1 MRYKKTEI
9 CQTCS
14 KIKNV
19 CQTCILDLQY
29 NLPVQV
35 RDAGLGIADNLPT
48 SNVNKDYFVK
58 NAEKQLAE
66 GQAVYDYEEANA
78 AGKDL
83 LKRLARTEPFY
94 KRNRPHICSFY
105 VKGTCT
111 RGDACPYRH
120 EIPVENELAK
130 QNIKDRYYGKN
141 DPVAKKIMQRAANT
155 SSLVPPED
163 KSISSLFLTGI
174 NDQIDEL
181 DIRNYYS
188 EFGEIKSVVL
198 VYRANCAFVNF
209 LDRMG
214 AEAAAA
220 QSFDVTIKG
229 TPIQVSWGRPK
240 NQGLATELQAK
251 NETSP
256 AYGAVPPPP
265 GLTNT
270 MQYPSQDPFMY
281 GSLNNPK

>member
-1 MRYKKTEI
+1 MTKQPYGKECKICSRPFTIFRWCPGTNMRYKKTEI

-48 SNVNKDYFVK
+48 SDVNKDYFVK
-58 NAEKQLAE
+58 NAERQLAD

-141 DPVAKKIMQRAANT
+141 DPVAKKIMQRATNT

-163 KSISSLFLTGI
+163 KSITAWELKPLLHSLLMLPLREPQSKFLGDAQKFKRRRPHSFRLSK
-174 NDQIDEL
+174 NLFHLRMRQFRRLL
-181 DIRNYYS
+181 DFRTLCNI
-188 EFGEIKSVVL
+188 
-198 VYRANCAFVNF
+198 
-209 LDRMG
+209 
-214 AEAAAA
+214 
-220 QSFDVTIKG
+220 
-229 TPIQVSWGRPK
+229 
-240 NQGLATELQAK
+240 QAK
-251 NETSP
+251 
-256 AYGAVPPPP
+256 
-265 GLTNT
+265 
-270 MQYPSQDPFMY
+270 
-281 GSLNNPK
+281 